1 MAFETGN
8 PTIRLFKCDEEMAG
22 TLVEA
27 FREHIAPP
35 ISTLSTS
42 PIEGWV
48 GWRHLLDRDLD
59 EENCLFVPWLYVS
72 RMRAERKIPK
82 ALLRAYCKMAEAEE
96 LKARNL
102 EFLPAEVKSEIRDK
116 TIAELLPQMPPT
128 LAGYG
133 VVVDL
138 ATGTIYAETPS
149 QKAAEA
155 FADAFRATTGH
166 NLAILS
172 PEAVAVLRKGVNG
185 NDLAAAVFTD
195 DPDASAPSKCNLGHE
210 FLTWLWFRWEKVG
223 ANFEST
229 RGEAME
235 FSLDGPV
242 AFFNEGKGAHNV
254 VLRNGL
260 PLQSREAG
268 AALLCGKKVCKIRF
282 SVSNGEQTWN
292 TTIDSD
298 FTFSCLKLPK
308 DPGEP
313 RQSFHER
320 MALIET
326 FVEAVFSLYDI
337 FLDERADAR
346 AWKKTEAKAQAW
358 VRERA
363 EIADGDITAH

>member
-8 PTIRLFKCDEEMAG
+8 PTIRLYKCGEEMSG

-27 FREHIAPP
+27 FRDKIAPP
-35 ISTLSTS
+35 IETLSTS

-72 RMRAERKIPK
+72 RMRAEKKIPK

-96 LKARNL
+96 IKARNL
-102 EFLPAEVKSEIRDK
+102 EFLPAAARAEIREK
-116 TIAELLPQMPPT
+116 TIDQLLPEMPPT
-128 LAGYG
+128 LTGYG

-138 ATGTIYAETPS
+138 ATGTIYAETS
-149 QKAAEA
+149 SVKAAEA
-155 FADAFRATTGH
+155 FADSFRATTGH
-166 NLAILS
+166 SIAILS
-172 PEAVAVLRKGVNG
+172 PQAVAVMRKGLNA
-185 NDLAAAVFTD
+185 NDLKPAAFTD
-195 DPDASAPSKCNLGHE
+195 DPGASSPTGCNLGLE
-210 FLTWLWFRWEKVG
+210 FLTWLWYRWEKDG
-223 ANFEST
+223 GKFETS

-235 FSLDGPV
+235 FALDGPV

-254 VLRNGL
+254 VLRNGF

-268 AALLCGKKVCKIRF
+268 AALLCGKRVCKIRLA
-282 SVSNGEQTWN
+282 VSNGEQTWN

-298 FTFSCLKLPK
+298 FTFGSLRLPK

-326 FVEAVFSLYDI
+326 FSEAVFSLFDI
-337 FLDERADAR
+337 FLDERGDER
-346 AWKKTEAKAQAW
+346 AWKKTEAKMQAW
-358 VRERA
+358 SRERA
-363 EIADGDITAH
+363 EIADGDVAAH